1 MASLGNSGT
10 MSVSIL
16 ASTTT
21 LLVDTRE
28 FITGRVIGCSA
39 DVSTLSGT
47 TLVSAGSLRLDVG
60 SGGPPGSDP
69 GVGRDEEVN
78 GSDPVG
84 PPGPPAVSGCGLV
97 SCSIVSSIVS
107 GLPLVGMSSI
117 GLGTQPVGRAV
128 VVLVFTIPK
137 NSKIQIFPLNHEMS
151 KKKFRDI

>member
-60 SGGPPGSDP
+60 NGGPPGSDP
-69 GVGRDEEVN
+69 GVGMDEEVN
-78 GSDPVG
+78 GSDPAG
-84 PPGPPAVSGCGLV
+84 PPGPPAGAGCGLV
-97 SCSIVSSIVS
+97 SCSIVSSSIVS
-107 GLPLVGMSSI
+107 GLPLVGMASI
-117 GLGTQPVGRAV
+117 ALGTQSVGRAV
-128 VVLVFTIPK
+128 VVLGFTIPK
-137 NSKIQIFPLNHEMS
+137 RSINKIMHFKGIEYLVSYTF
-151 KKKFRDI
+151 